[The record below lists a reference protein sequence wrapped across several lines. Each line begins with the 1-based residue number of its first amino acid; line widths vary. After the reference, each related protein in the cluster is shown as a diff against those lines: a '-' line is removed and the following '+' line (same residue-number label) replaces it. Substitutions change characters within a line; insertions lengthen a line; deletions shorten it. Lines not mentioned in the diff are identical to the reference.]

1 MAVEL
6 GKEESK
12 EVIASLQ
19 RYCREN
25 LDLELGEMRA
35 RFLLDYILMEIAPLA
50 YNQGVKDAEEFLRI
64 KMEDLSGTCFEEGLT
79 YWAAKKKKQAP

>member
-19 RYCREN
+19 RYCREE
-25 LDLELGEMRA
+25 LDVEVGEMRA
-35 RFLLDYILMEIAPLA
+35 KFFLEYILREIAPLA
-50 YNQGVKDAEEFLRI
+50 YNKGVKDAEEFLRGR
-64 KMEDLSGTCFEEGLT
+64 MEDLSGTCFEEGLA
-79 YWAAKKKKQAP
+79 YWTTKKKK